1 MHAKSTKPHPEA
13 HATLYT
19 TRYASLTVGM
29 LSFWVRQTRSV
40 GEIIELPFRRLIVR
54 EGLNSALTVPN
65 MPTFL
70 YEKVAHFFF
79 FVFGVIIAICHYNHQ
94 HCPRAH
100 TSLNAMD
107 NAGLTMTPEAIAAS
121 KVRLELSSTA
131 RSTGATARV

>member
-79 FVFGVIIAICHYNHQ
+79 LCLVSSSPFAILQ
-94 HCPRAH
+94 SPA
-100 TSLNAMD
+100 
-107 NAGLTMTPEAIAAS
+107 
-121 KVRLELSSTA
+121 LSSRTHISE
-131 RSTGATARV
+131 RNG